1 MVLFWVWV
9 WDQSWFALPAWCDT
23 VILMWFDDE
32 AIDVCG
38 RTNAQ
43 EVVGFT

>member
-9 WDQSWFALPAWCDT
+9 WVWVGLPDWCDT
-23 VILMWFDDE
+23 VLLMWFVDE

-38 RTNAQ
+38 RTNA
-43 EVVGFT
+43 